1 MATAIIIL
9 KVYLL
14 AGLVFHK
21 VLWETLKRRQGGV
34 QPTGT
39 GRLPLLTRLVKLVK
53 LLILAAILAQT
64 VLPMDILPIAADP
77 AALRLTGL
85 AIFTLGL
92 LTAVAARIQL
102 GSNWSDIEE
111 GKIADRHAVVSSGIY
126 RYIRHPIYTGDI
138 LLLLGLE
145 LCLNS
150 WLVLGLAL
158 LVPAVAVQAIKEEQK
173 LVDALPDYASY
184 IRRTKRFIPF
194 LV

>member
-1 MATAIIIL
+1 MCESLPTLRIQAGGEEAT
-9 KVYLL
+9 
-14 AGLVFHK
+14 
-21 VLWETLKRRQGGV
+21 KRRAERRLHCWARCS
-34 QPTGT
+34 GT
-39 GRLPLLTRLVKLVK
+39 ECRFAG
-53 LLILAAILAQT
+53 AQ
-64 VLPMDILPIAADP
+64 
-77 AALRLTGL
+77 RG
-85 AIFTLGL
+85 
-92 LTAVAARIQL
+92 
-102 GSNWSDIEE
+102 W
-111 GKIADRHAVVSSGIY
+111 IADRHAVVSSGIY